1 MKKRLLFICTCFLC
15 FSMGYSQNYNSAIG
29 ARLGYPVSVSYKKF
43 VSGSD
48 AFEVYAGFRNFSTYN
63 WFNISGA
70 YQIHADLGDTE
81 GLQWYYGFGASVFV
95 WSFDTSFLGDNS
107 TGTTFG
113 LQGYL
118 GLDYAFSEAPLSITL
133 DWVPTFFLNGF
144 GSGLGGGYGALGV
157 RYILAE

>member
-1 MKKRLLFICTCFLC
+1 MKKKLLLASACFL
-15 FSMGYSQNYNSAIG
+15 FLSMGFAQNYDSAIG
-29 ARLGYPVSVSYKKF
+29 ARLGYPFSASYKKF
-43 VSGSD
+43 VNETN

-63 WFNISGA
+63 WFNVSGA
-70 YQIHADLGDTE
+70 YQIHADLGEE

-95 WSFDTSFLGDNS
+95 WSFNTSFLGDRS

-118 GLDYAFSEAPLSITL
+118 GLDYKFSETPLSITL

-157 RYILAE
+157 RYVLGE